1 MKTTYVIVKIR
12 PEKKNSGSYGIR
24 TQETRVLRKHE
35 EGDQWIECIN
45 VEKMEGMKIFI
56 YQNFNI

>member
-1 MKTTYVIVKIR
+1 M
-12 PEKKNSGSYGIR
+12 PAR
-24 TQETRVLRKHE
+24 TEFEPRKQGCWGKHE

-45 VEKMEGMKIFI
+45 VEKTEGMKIFI